1 MWEKERQI
9 VVATHLEKYERLLS
23 ETYKIFAKKFA
34 DLSSF
39 WDEIA
44 VEENTHALMI
54 ATLKSMIYN
63 GSQFFE
69 NRDYEVPDILKVIG
83 KIKAYM
89 TNIEK
94 KDITIESAVKFA
106 LFVEGTPLEKDIFKT
121 MDGDSEE
128 VKRILSIL
136 YEDTKKHYHKIQKLS
151 NDIIQK
157 SKKNIS

>member
-23 ETYKIFAKKFA
+23 EVYKIFAKKFEP
-34 DLSSF
+34 LSSF
-39 WDEIA
+39 WNEIA

-54 ATLKSMIYN
+54 ATLKSMIYD

-69 NRDYEVPDILKVIG
+69 NRDYKVPNILQAID

-94 KDITIESAVKFA
+94 KDITIESAIEFA
-106 LFVEGTPLEKDIFKT
+106 LFVEGAPLEKDIFKT
-121 MDGDSEE
+121 MDGDSDE

-136 YEDTKKHYHKIQKLS
+136 YEDTKRHYNKIQKLS
-151 NDIIQK
+151 NKITQQ
-157 SKKNIS
+157 SKKNIP